1 MDAKTREL
9 LAAPVSRQNN
19 NQNGRVRISEVG
31 SATRRQDI
39 SSYSDLLQDLSLESH
54 TQAEH
59 LSYEAEAEK
68 QLGQRRQPSLGFT
81 VLDKTHDPFLVGG
94 QHITQRQ
101 LSLIHTCESS
111 AFRVAHDDSDLFS
124 MDMEHL
130 GPMFFRTSTGSAYFG
145 PNHVTHLCLQH
156 SDAGALWVAIQTE
169 ELLQGMAGLPR
180 TRAMEL
186 QKADGGRLLLKALAN
201 HRQNFQGAYLGLI
214 KASQTSSW
222 FRDTKMQNIHTAATD
237 MLIKSVGGLENAMRL
252 LPDLEPHYIT
262 SLFMYTTNWQSMT
275 RDILEQITLRFLTSV
290 EAILNQYKPG
300 SRGPFRGSISDLL
313 APEALPPGYTLLE
326 HETIRLLEKFT
337 ALTISHSVTSRKFR
351 LGLLVQMCSIFID
364 FSSMTTVI
372 AEVLRNLIQFSN
384 KAFKLATVSSEEGLS
399 LDDGPIIA
407 VTGLVGHIKRQVLT
421 RYMPGQRFQL
431 EFRTTET
438 IVDGARLFDF
448 LSPHSQDWILRKL
461 YAWFSNAADEARPF
475 TVHEMNA
482 LAMEVRN
489 TWRLRQKRA
498 S

>member
-1 MDAKTREL
+1 MDAKKRKL
-9 LAAPVSRQNN
+9 LDAPVSRQNN
-19 NQNGRVRISEVG
+19 NQNGRVGISEVG
-31 SATRRQDI
+31 SATRKQII

-54 TQAEH
+54 TQAKQS
-59 LSYEAEAEK
+59 SYETEAEK
-68 QLGQRRQPSLGFT
+68 QPRQRHHPSLGFT

-94 QHITQRQ
+94 QHTTQRQ
-101 LSLIHTCESS
+101 LSLIHTCKSS

-169 ELLQGMAGLPR
+169 EILQGMAGLPR

-222 FRDTKMQNIHTAATD
+222 FRDTKMQSVHTAATD
-237 MLIKSVGGLENAMRL
+237 MLIKSVGGLENAVRL
-252 LPDLEPHYIT
+252 LPDLEPHYTT
-262 SLFMYTTNWQSMT
+262 SLFIYTNWQLMT
-275 RDILEQITLRFLTSV
+275 WDMLEQITSRFLTSV
-290 EAILNQYKPG
+290 EEILNQCKPG

-313 APEALPPGYTLLE
+313 APEPLPPEYALLE
-326 HETIRLLEKFT
+326 HETIKLLEKFT
-337 ALTISHSVTSRKFR
+337 ALTIGHSITSRKFR
-351 LGLLVQMCSIFID
+351 LGLLVQICSIFID
-364 FSSMTTVI
+364 FSSRTTAI
-372 AEVLRNLIQFSN
+372 AEVLRNLIQFSK
-384 KAFKLATVSSEEGLS
+384 KALKPATVSSEEWLS
-399 LDDGPIIA
+399 LGDNPIVG

-421 RYMPGQRFQL
+421 RYLPGQRFQL

-448 LSPHSQDWILRKL
+448 LSPHSQDRILRKL
-461 YAWFSNAADEARPF
+461 HAWFSNAADEARPF
-475 TVHEMNA
+475 TIEEMNA